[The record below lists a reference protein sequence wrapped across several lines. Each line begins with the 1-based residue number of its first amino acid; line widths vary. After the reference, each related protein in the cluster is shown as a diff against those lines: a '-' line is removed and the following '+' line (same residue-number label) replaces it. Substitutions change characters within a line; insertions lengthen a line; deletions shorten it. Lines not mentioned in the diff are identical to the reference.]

1 MIDDLHKQL
10 SLYQKN
16 LELLDA
22 LNEKRPFSE
31 KRKQVKDTEIVTAEH
46 LAVSY
51 KPRNVAV
58 GVEKC

>member
-1 MIDDLHKQL
+1 MIEDLHKQL

-22 LNEKRPFSE
+22 LNEKNSLLE
-31 KRKQVKDTEIVTAEH
+31 KKKIKDTDIITAKN

-58 GVEKC
+58 GVEKF

>member
-22 LNEKRPFSE
+22 LNEKKPFSE
-31 KRKQVKDTEIVTAEH
+31 KRKHVKDTEIVTAKH

-51 KPRNVAV
+51 
-58 GVEKC
+58 

>member
-1 MIDDLHKQL
+1 MIEDLHKQL

-22 LNEKRPFSE
+22 LNEKNSLLE
-31 KRKQVKDTEIVTAEH
+31 KKKIKDTDIVTAKN

-58 GVEKC
+58 GVEKF

>member
-1 MIDDLHKQL
+1 MIEDLHKQL

-16 LELLDA
+16 FELLDA
-22 LNEKRPFSE
+22 LNEKNSLLE
-31 KRKQVKDTEIVTAEH
+31 KKKIKDTDIVTAKN

-58 GVEKC
+58 GVEKF